1 MNITMKKTILFLAT
15 LLALATGCQ
24 RAEDLSPDVLIFK
37 EVAVNI
43 GENGDATRSL
53 ISIEAEDFKKASLF
67 AFYHSTGKIAVY
79 PEYAGDEAGTGPVA
93 IEVTEKQFNWALP
106 VGQAL
111 DIYVIV
117 NYNDELGSTLAGY
130 RSDGDLTKSTL
141 DALKFT
147 ALDNVYMSD
156 VEASGI
162 PMSGVVHAT
171 LANESSPLNVT
182 VKRLFAKYVLKF
194 DLSDLSASSASLQA
208 LHIVTENVNTEV
220 PFFQD
225 NFKQTV
231 RSKFKEYDR
240 ASDLD
245 LEQIQSGQPI
255 VLYVPENCQGDI
267 TNPVAD
273 KWYNVQGLLGSR
285 VANCTYVDMAVKIV
299 DAEGCWKNYNA
310 ALYLGSDCRTNFD
323 VVRNVSTAVT
333 VKIPYVP
340 PIIEGQD
347 YFYFEN
353 HNLVTVNGGED
364 VTLNY
369 DTNLDYRQEVSFIYT
384 DAASGNVVSNAFT
397 HVTSSDH
404 VVLTANANYSGH
416 RFIVTGGNAS
426 KGAQDQKPVEIVQKT
441 ITLEDIEVTCT
452 VVSHSELDNR
462 DYTYTG
468 YGQDFN
474 VHVDMND
481 GNDCDV
487 KLTVRVK
494 YNGEWHTPSSD
505 PSALTEL
512 CFTGMN
518 AGNPVPWQ
526 WGSSYSFTEWYMP
539 GDCDVVKIY
548 FNGKLAK
555 GTNFSGR
562 FYINYAV

>member
-1 MNITMKKTILFLAT
+1 MIITMKKTILFFAT
-15 LLALATGCQ
+15 LLAQTVGCQ
-24 RAEDLSPDVLIFK
+24 RAEDLSPDVPVFK

-43 GENGDATRSL
+43 GENGDETRSL

-67 AFYHSTGKIAVY
+67 AFYHSTGEIAVY
-79 PEYAGDEAGTGPVA
+79 PESAGDQVGTGPVA

-117 NYNDELGSTLAGY
+117 NYGDELGTTMEGY
-130 RSDGDLTKSTL
+130 RGNANLTESTL

-147 ALDNVYMSD
+147 VLDNVYMSD

-162 PMSGVVHAT
+162 PMSGVVHTT
-171 LANESSPLNVT
+171 LANENSPLNVT

-194 DLSDLSASSASLQA
+194 DLCDLTTSNASLQA

-255 VLYVPENCQGDI
+255 VLYVPENCQGSI
-267 TNPVAD
+267 SNPIAD
-273 KWYNVQGLLGSR
+273 KWYNVQGFLGSK
-285 VANCTYVDMAVKIV
+285 VVNCTYVDLAVKIV

-323 VVRNVSTAVT
+323 VVRNVSSSIT

-347 YFYFEN
+347 YFYFDN
-353 HNLVTVNGGED
+353 HDLVTVNGGED
-364 VTLNY
+364 ATLGF
-369 DTNLDYRQEVSFIYT
+369 TTSLDHSTEVSFTYT
-384 DAASGNVVSNAFT
+384 DAASGEVVGDAFT
-397 HVTSSDH
+397 VVTSSGR
-404 VVLTANANYSGH
+404 VKLTANSNYVGH
-416 RFIVTGGNAS
+416 RFTVTGGSALKN
-426 KGAQDQKPVEIVQKT
+426 AQDQKPVEIVDKA
-441 ITLEDIEVTCT
+441 IVLEDMEITCH
-452 VVSHSELDNR
+452 VVSHSDLDSR
-462 DYTYTG
+462 DYTFEG
-468 YGQDFN
+468 DGRDMN

-481 GNDCDV
+481 GNECDLQ
-487 KLTVRVK
+487 LTLRVK
-494 YNGEWHTPSSD
+494 YDGEWHSNLPSTD
-505 PSALTEL
+505 PLVQIWI
-512 CFTGMN
+512 TGMG
-518 AGNPVPWQ
+518 ADVPQ
-526 WGSSYSFTEWYMP
+526 YRIWGTKYSDTEWYMP
-539 GDCDVVKIY
+539 GDVDVVKVY
-548 FNGKLAK
+548 FN
-555 GTNFSGR
+555 NEVVMSFSI
-562 FYINYAV
+562 YYN

>member
-1 MNITMKKTILFLAT
+1 MIITMKKTILFFAT
-15 LLALATGCQ
+15 LLALTVGCQ
-24 RAEDLSPDVLIFK
+24 RAEDLSPDVPVFK

-43 GENGDATRSL
+43 GENGDETRSL

-67 AFYHSTGKIAVY
+67 AFYHSTGEIAVY
-79 PEYAGDEAGTGPVA
+79 PESAGDQVGTGPVA

-117 NYNDELGSTLAGY
+117 NYGDELGTTMEGY
-130 RSDGDLTKSTL
+130 RGNANLTESTL

-147 ALDNVYMSD
+147 VLDNVYMSD

-162 PMSGVVHAT
+162 PMSGVVHTT
-171 LANESSPLNVT
+171 LANENSPLNVT

-194 DLSDLSASSASLQA
+194 DLSDLTTSNASLQA

-255 VLYVPENCQGDI
+255 VLYVPENCQGSI
-267 TNPVAD
+267 SNPIAD
-273 KWYNVQGLLGSR
+273 KWYNVQGFLGSK
-285 VANCTYVDMAVKIV
+285 VANCTYVDLAVKIV

-323 VVRNVSTAVT
+323 VVRNVSSSIT

-347 YFYFEN
+347 YFYFDN
-353 HNLVTVNGGED
+353 HDLVTVNGGED
-364 VTLNY
+364 ATLGF
-369 DTNLDYRQEVSFIYT
+369 TTSLDYSSEVSFTYT
-384 DAASGNVVSNAFT
+384 DAASGEVVGDAFT
-397 HVTSSDH
+397 DVTSSGR
-404 VVLTANANYSGH
+404 VKLTANSNYVGH
-416 RFIVTGGNAS
+416 RFTVTGGSALKN
-426 KGAQDQKPVEIVQKT
+426 AQDQKPVEIVDKA
-441 ITLEDIEVTCT
+441 IVLEDMEITCH
-452 VVSHSELDNR
+452 VVSHSDLDSR
-462 DYTYTG
+462 DYTFEG
-468 YGQDFN
+468 DGRDMN

-481 GNDCDV
+481 GNECDLQ
-487 KLTVRVK
+487 LTLRVK
-494 YNGEWHTPSSD
+494 YDGEWHSNLPSTD
-505 PSALTEL
+505 PLVQIWI
-512 CFTGMN
+512 TGMG
-518 AGNPVPWQ
+518 ADAPQ
-526 WGSSYSFTEWYMP
+526 YRIWGTKYSDTEWYMP
-539 GDCDVVKIY
+539 GDVDVVNVY
-548 FNGKLAK
+548 FN
-555 GTNFSGR
+555 NEVVMSFSI
-562 FYINYAV
+562 YYN